1 MAAEPSGG
9 SGPQSE
15 ETIVDGSVGAS
26 APGRPFGGALER
38 PGDQIGPYRLVSL
51 LGEGGFGV
59 VWLAERREPFVQRV
73 AVKVIK
79 PGMDSNAVVARF
91 EQERQAL
98 AVMNHPNVAKVVD
111 GGLTPT
117 GRPYFAMEFVKG
129 MPIGAFCDSRK
140 MTNRDR
146 LALFLQVCEAVQ
158 HAHTKGIVHRDLKP
172 ANVLVTVGDGD
183 RPQVK
188 VIDFGVAKA
197 LTQRMTE
204 RTIFTE
210 TGQMIGT
217 PEYMSP
223 EQADP
228 DASDVDTRTDV
239 YSLGVMLYE
248 LLSGSLPFDPQEL
261 RSRAYREIQ
270 RVIREVDPPSPA
282 IRLSTMAT
290 RDLRRAQLIAQSRQ
304 EKLGVLAAAL
314 KSELEWIPM
323 KAMRK
328 EREERYPSPN
338 DLAADIRNYLDGKP
352 LVAAPESP
360 AYRIRKFVRRNR
372 VAVTVVSG
380 IAVALVSAAAV
391 STMFGIAESR
401 ARARAEE
408 RERQLQGV
416 LDFQATQLASVGQ
429 EEAGIAMFRE
439 IVRQFEE
446 RLAGAGVPDAERQ
459 ASVRQLTDALA
470 RVNPTDIAYQLI
482 MRAVLPASL
491 GQVDAGFGGDPLV
504 DAGLRLAIG
513 RTYDA
518 LGDQDAARALFSRAR
533 DVFLRSFGP
542 DDRRTLRAQL
552 LLAGNDVG
560 RDARG
565 AVGALESILA
575 DHRRVLG
582 ADDPG
587 TLDAMRMLVGCMQKA
602 GRETDAVPLAERLSR
617 ASTALGATSH
627 AAVDDLAALG
637 MLYFEVGR
645 AADGERAL
653 LDAVARLESVA
664 APPKRLLA
672 AVLNDLGIVQ
682 TGMESPEKV
691 RQGIENLRR
700 ANRLDEEIDGERH
713 PHSFESRNSLGTSLA
728 EFAAQPGGDPA
739 LAIEARDVYE
749 RSRRIGQ
756 GIDFPPSPFFT
767 TLVDLAVW
775 NVANPVG
782 GGPEARARQLQDAVA
797 QGEAGYRG
805 LVARTGP
812 LNEEA
817 ILVQGAVASIHQA
830 AGDPAGAERLL
841 RDGIAKRASQPKSPG
856 SVEMLNLRYDL
867 AKAVATQ
874 GRWAEAVDILAA
886 AQSDGERER
895 PVESEARWNV
905 AGRML
910 RYLEQ
915 WAAAD
920 PSGPASARVAPQQ
933 VVVDGL
939 RAARA
944 RTAGLST
951 TVDDAAHAVLPAG
964 RSP

>member
-1 MAAEPSGG
+1 MADEPSGG
-9 SGPQSE
+9 SGPRSE
-15 ETIVDGSVGAS
+15 ETILDGSAGSGA
-26 APGRPFGGALER
+26 PVRPFAGALER
-38 PGDQIGPYRLVSL
+38 PGDQIGPYKLVSL

-73 AVKVIK
+73 ALKVIK

-98 AVMNHPNVAKVVD
+98 AVMNHPNVAKVID

-129 MPIGAFCDSRK
+129 MPISAFCDSRK

-158 HAHTKGIVHRDLKP
+158 HAHTKGIIHRDLKP
-172 ANVLVTVGDGD
+172 SNVLVAIGDGD

-223 EQADP
+223 EQAEP
-228 DASDVDTRTDV
+228 DAADVDTRTDV

-248 LLSGSLPFDPQEL
+248 LLSGSLPFDPHDL

-282 IRLSTMAT
+282 TRLSTMAT
-290 RDLRRAQLIAQSRQ
+290 RDLQRAQMIAQLRQ
-304 EKLGVLAAAL
+304 EKVGVLAAAL
-314 KSELEWIPM
+314 KNELEWIPM

-328 EREERYPSPN
+328 ERDERYPSPN

-360 AYRIRKFVRRNR
+360 AYRIRKFLRRNR
-372 VAVTVVSG
+372 VPVTVVSG
-380 IAVALVSAAAV
+380 IAVVLVAAAVV

-401 ARARAEE
+401 ARARAED

-439 IVRQFEE
+439 IVRQYDE
-446 RLAGAGVPDAERQ
+446 RLAGAGVPAAERA
-459 ASVRQLTDALA
+459 ASVRQLTESLS
-470 RVNPTDIAYQLI
+470 RLNPTDIAYQLI
-482 MRAVLPASL
+482 MRAVLPASV
-491 GQVDAGFGGDPLV
+491 GQVDAVFGDDPLV
-504 DAGLRLAIG
+504 DAGMRLGIG
-513 RTYDA
+513 RTYDL
-518 LGDQDAARALFSRAR
+518 LGDQDASRALFARAHET
-533 DVFLRSFGP
+533 FLDAFGP
-542 DDRRTLRAQL
+542 EDRRTLRAQL

-560 RDARG
+560 RDARS
-565 AVGALESILA
+565 AVAGLESILDA
-575 DHRRVLG
+575 HRRVLG
-582 ADDPG
+582 PDDPD
-587 TLDAMRMLVGCMQKA
+587 TLEAMRMLVGCMQKA
-602 GRETDAVPLAERLSR
+602 GRETDAVPIAERLSAHSSAR
-617 ASTALGATSH
+617 GATSH

-645 AADGERAL
+645 TADGERAL
-653 LDAVARLESVA
+653 LAAAARLESSPS
-664 APPKRLLA
+664 PPKRLLA
-672 AVLNDLGIVQ
+672 TVLNNLGIVQ

-691 RQGIENLRR
+691 KQGIENLRR

-713 PHSFESRNSLGTSLA
+713 PHSFESRNSLATSLG

-739 LAIEARDVYE
+739 LAREARDIHE

-756 GIDFPPSPFFT
+756 GIDFPPTPYFT
-767 TLVDLAVW
+767 ALVDLAVW
-775 NVANPVG
+775 NISNPADA
-782 GGPEARARQLQDAVA
+782 GPQARARQLQEAIA
-797 QGEAGYRG
+797 LGEAGYRG

-830 AGDPAGAERLL
+830 ADDAAGAERLL
-841 RDGIAKRASQPKSPG
+841 RDAIAKRAMQPKSPG

-874 GRWAEAVDILAA
+874 GRWQEAIEILAA
-886 AQSDGERER
+886 AQADGERER
-895 PVESEARWNV
+895 PIESEARWNV

-915 WAAAD
+915 WAEAEPA
-920 PSGPASARVAPQQ
+920 GPASARIAQQ
-933 VVVDGL
+933 QQAVELL
-939 RAARA
+939 RAARG
-944 RTAGLST
+944 RKAGLATSI
-951 TVDDAAHAVLPAG
+951 DDAAHLVPRAP
-964 RSP
+964 